1 MYLGDEPS
9 AYGRIEESKEM
20 EASLMSMS
28 RCLSVLSRALAR
40 SLWLAMLLCLPVWM
54 PLGHAAPAD
63 CAVLL
68 EESRYQPPPTDRQ
81 EILEAQRCLERKG
94 FPPVKIDGRLGPLT
108 WAALEAYWK
117 SLEVVA
123 AAPPAA
129 GLGVVYQLSGDDLK
143 ALQVGKGVLAG
154 LEKLKNEPYAGEDAF
169 LRAVAAAIKP
179 VAGDPARY
187 VPLVLKHADREP
199 SYSLGERAFNRL
211 RVENV
216 PEAILA
222 TLGEIKD
229 LAYPSREAIAR
240 AIESRVAGQSSPLAP
255 AERAAT
261 ESTLPEPMQAATLR
275 RILRQVEETTSFQLS
290 QRALDALAAE
300 PRIGARI
307 PAMLKNLAQLRDI
320 EFPSE
325 SLFRNA
331 VLEKARAAAP
341 AEAVLPL
348 EQLEPIV
355 RQARKVHAFD
365 AASRVVWDGGR
376 QGCVLDGLSGVVYG
390 FHPYWRAGVRQN
402 IDFSVLSRVGYH
414 ALTFNE
420 LGELPRRKHWRT
432 DQAGFI
438 DEARRHGAKVD
449 LVIYQNDGAPGRDDI
464 AAGDHAVSEAL
475 AGNIVRAID
484 ERPDRSLL
492 ERVRAVT
499 SLGLAARKSMGDGVT
514 LYFDGYPSDD
524 DASRF
529 LLRFIKDLRRK
540 LDAADPAYHL
550 NVVVPQ
556 EAIGSGFFTFKY
568 LSQVVSH
575 EVRGSEEY
583 EAHDDI
589 DLFLVLLPEPSTATK
604 KALRQRV
611 EEQFSGEHLYRGIQ
625 RRNMLR
631 KVVPVLTPDGG
642 DRRQFEQDVIFLEDN
657 FGGIGLWPLPA
668 LRDDDAAG
676 DANRVARM
684 AIDGVRTYYQGDY
697 ARPPSK
703 LRNFVC
709 PNRWAFRVAFDILG
723 LLIVGYGLLAI
734 LLCQLRRFWEKYA
747 WYFLAVIVLW
757 LGTLLSILFY
767 DPFYSEYAR
776 GNGLLILLLIGIVLY
791 VAWMITNRKRLAE
804 RP

>member
-1 MYLGDEPS
+1 
-9 AYGRIEESKEM
+9 
-20 EASLMSMS
+20 MSMS
-28 RCLSVLSRALAR
+28 RCPSALSRALAR
-40 SLWLAMLLCLPVWM
+40 SPVWLAMLLCLPVWM
-54 PLGHAAPAD
+54 PLGHAAPVD

-117 SLEVVA
+117 SLAAVA

-129 GLGVVYQLSGDDLK
+129 GLGVVYQLNGDDLK

-154 LEKLKNEPYAGEDAF
+154 LEQLKNQPHAGEEAF
-169 LRAVAAAIKP
+169 LRAVAAAIEP
-179 VAGDPARY
+179 VAGDPVRY
-187 VPLVLKHADREP
+187 LPLVLKHAEREP
-199 SYSLGERAFNRL
+199 SHRLGERAFNHL

-229 LAYPSREAIAR
+229 LTFPSREAITR
-240 AIESRVAGQSSPLAP
+240 AVESRLAGQPPPRAT
-255 AERAAT
+255 ADRAADRAEV
-261 ESTLPEPMQAATLR
+261 ESASPEPPQAAILR
-275 RILRQVEETTSFQLS
+275 RIMRQVEETTSFQLS
-290 QRALDALAAE
+290 QRALDALASE
-300 PRIGARI
+300 PLIGARI
-307 PAMLKNLAQLRDI
+307 PAMLKNLAQLWDI

-331 VLEKARAAAP
+331 VLEKARAS
-341 AEAVLPL
+341 LPPGASPPMA
-348 EQLEPIV
+348 QLEPIV

-365 AASRVVWDGGR
+365 PASRVVWDGGR
-376 QGCVLDGLSGVVYG
+376 QGCVLDSLSGVVYG

-432 DQAGFI
+432 DQVGFI

-449 LVIYQNDGAPGRDDI
+449 LVIYQNDWAPWRDDI
-464 AAGDHAVSEAL
+464 ATGDHAGSMAL
-475 AGNIVRAID
+475 ADNIVRAID
-484 ERPDRSLL
+484 ERPERGLL

-499 SLGLAARKSMGDGVT
+499 SLGFAARKSMGDGVT
-514 LYFDGYPSDD
+514 LHFDNYPTDD
-524 DASRF
+524 EASRF

-540 LDAADPAYHL
+540 LKAANPAYHL
-550 NVVVPQ
+550 NVVVPR

-575 EVRGSEEY
+575 EARDSEAY
-583 EAHDDI
+583 EDHDDI

-604 KALRQRV
+604 KALRQQV

-657 FGGIGLWPLPA
+657 FGGVGLWPLPA
-668 LRDDDAAG
+668 MRDDAAAEVG
-676 DANRVARM
+676 NRVARM
-684 AIDGVRTYYQGDY
+684 AIDGVRAYYQRDD
-697 ARPPSK
+697 ARPPSG
-703 LRNFVC
+703 LSNFVC

-723 LLIVGYGLLAI
+723 LLIVGFGLLAI
-734 LLCQLRRFWEKYA
+734 FLCQLRRFWDKYA
-747 WYFLAVIVLW
+747 WYFLAVIVVW

-767 DPFYSEYAR
+767 DPFYREYAK

-791 VAWMITNRKRLAE
+791 VAWMIINRKRLAE